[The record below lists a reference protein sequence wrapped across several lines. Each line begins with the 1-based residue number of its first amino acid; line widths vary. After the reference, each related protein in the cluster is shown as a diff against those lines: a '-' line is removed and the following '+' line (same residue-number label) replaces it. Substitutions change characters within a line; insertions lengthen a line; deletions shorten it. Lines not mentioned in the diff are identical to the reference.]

1 MRTEMQPAADDCL
14 TWAVGDVW
22 FGRSER
28 DEVFKFQIGFEN
40 VIAGWDL
47 GVATMKKGERA
58 AFR

>member
-1 MRTEMQPAADDCL
+1 MRWL
-14 TWAVGDVW
+14 
-22 FGRSER
+22 FGWWRSER
-28 DEVFKFQIGFEN
+28 DEVFTFQLGFEN

>member
-1 MRTEMQPAADDCL
+1 MLCVWLVCL
-14 TWAVGDVW
+14 AC
-22 FGRSER
+22 GRSER